1 MNTKSKTYKREI
13 AALLLVWLIY
23 LVETK
28 PVEVIEVVVF
38 PIFTFSAL
46 AFGLQWYSPN
56 GGLLGST
63 RPTNGG
69 RPQHSSQYPSR
80 EDEYTDGGDYQQYGS
95 DYSETPSKGHQTDQ
109 RHE

>member
-63 RPTNGG
+63 RPSNRRGSE
-69 RPQHSSQYPSR
+69 RSSQYSNR
-80 EDEYTDGGDYQQYGS
+80 EDEYTDSRNYK
-95 DYSETPSKGHQTDQ
+95 EP
-109 RHE
+109 